1 MTVDAVGDGWYPTTM
16 KKTSLYL
23 DPEVDAALGRIA
35 SRRGISKAELI
46 RRALSEVAASEPR
59 PELTAIGVGRGPGG
73 VSADIDRHLEE
84 TGFGR

>member
-1 MTVDAVGDGWYPTTM
+1 MTIIAVGGGWYPISM

-46 RRALSEVAASEPR
+46 RRALSDVAASEPR
-59 PELTAIGVGRGPGG
+59 PGLTAIGVGRGPGD
-73 VSADIDRHLEE
+73 VSAEIDRHLEE